1 MKVNFV
7 LFSVFLICIFVSG
20 CTRLVFKLNQEKG
33 SEETINIIIDTGSEN
48 NANINIFIDNV
59 RMDMDELK
67 SLASAKKKANKKKQ
81 VFQIYGTF

>member
-7 LFSVFLICIFVSG
+7 LFSIFLICIFFSG
-20 CTRLVFKLNQEKG
+20 CTSLVFQLNQEQG
-33 SEETINIIIDTGSEN
+33 PEGIINIIIHTGSAN

-67 SLASAKKKANKKKQ
+67 SLAIAKKKANKEKQ
-81 VFQIYGTF
+81 AFQIYGTF